1 MREILDW
8 NHVRAFLE
16 TVNEGSLSA
25 AARKLSLT
33 QPTLGRQV
41 TALEKDL
48 GLMLFERVGRKLV
61 LTSGG
66 IELLEHV
73 NSMGEA
79 ADRIS
84 LVASGQSQSIEGLI
98 RISASD
104 MFSAHVLPPVLE
116 ELREIAPEL
125 EVEVIAT
132 NQISDLLRR
141 EADIAIRHV
150 RPEQPELIARLLRDA
165 TAHFYGSAE
174 YLGRMGCPQTLEEL
188 ATYDFV
194 SFGDSARMV
203 QYLVAIGIPVTAK
216 NFKVGSESGVVAW
229 EMARQGFGLV
239 PMSDDIAAKFPDV
252 EMVMPEMDA
261 ITFPLWLTTH
271 RELHTSRRIRLVFDL
286 LAERL

>member
-1 MREILDW
+1 
-8 NHVRAFLE
+8 
-16 TVNEGSLSA
+16 
-25 AARKLSLT
+25 
-33 QPTLGRQV
+33 
-41 TALEKDL
+41 
-48 GLMLFERVGRKLV
+48 MLFERVGRKLV

-188 ATYDFV
+188 ATHDFV

-252 EMVMPEMDA
+252 EMVTPEMDA